1 MSQHKKVLDSK
12 RKVSP
17 VSTVLTINEV
27 IGPSEDDH
35 PPQIQEDLAPLVP
48 H

>member
-27 IGPSEDDH
+27 IGPSEDD
-35 PPQIQEDLAPLVP
+35 PPLQNQEDLAPLVP